1 MTLLAVPPGQQPTN
15 MTPIAKSG
23 GNVKIWQIPQ
33 ANKGIIVYW
42 ASTPIQIS
50 FGCLRI
56 LHKSSNLIVSHMPNI
71 EMPSKN
77 GVYAMAQEKY
87 EGTI

>member
-1 MTLLAVPPGQQPTN
+1 VPPGQQPTN
-15 MTPIAKSG
+15 ITPIAISG
-23 GNVKIWQIPQ
+23 GKVNIWQIPH
-33 ANKGIIVYW
+33 ANKGMIVYC

-50 FGCLRI
+50 FGCLKI
-56 LHKSSNLIVSHMPNI
+56 LHRFSNLIVRPMPNI
-71 EMPSKN
+71 AIPSKN